1 MAKLTTSNLKIKKDG
16 SKQYIYLEDDGKE
29 HIIVAFS
36 SSAADPA
43 KKLQRFKQLMVFI
56 IQKVKTSEKL
66 LTIKNMNDP
75 WKQHAAL
82 KKLGWT
88 E

>member
-36 SSAADPA
+36 SSAADP
-43 KKLQRFKQLMVFI
+43 R
-56 IQKVKTSEKL
+56 QK
-66 LTIKNMNDP
+66 I
-75 WKQHAAL
+75 
-82 KKLGWT
+82 T
-88 E
+88 EVQTTHGVHNPES